1 MGAVRSRT
9 DGSAVAAAGVVAC
22 LLVGLLLAPTASAF
36 PRRFWGVV
44 PQVFPSTPQ
53 LRRLRHGGVDSVR
66 VPLTWIQASP
76 GGPIEWA
83 GTDAQV
89 EAAVRARLEIL
100 PFLYG
105 APGWAVRP
113 RPVPGSRAGE
123 TAPAHLPVS
132 GRAGRGWSA
141 FVRAAVE
148 RYGPRGSFWR
158 QHRSLPK
165 RPIHA
170 WQIWNEENF
179 KYFVAR
185 PDPGEYGR
193 LVSRSARAIRAADP
207 RATIVL
213 GGLFARPRE
222 ATFPFHPPR
231 AYFAAG
237 FLDRMYR
244 RTPGVSAA
252 FDDVALHPYTGS
264 FRRLPGELSEVRR
277 VLRRHGDAGKGLWLT
292 ELGWSSQR
300 PSGRDSFA
308 KGLRGQARQL
318 KGAFGLLARGRH
330 RWRVRRVYWFSV
342 DDWPGACNFCG
353 GTGLF
358 RNRFRPKPAWHAY
371 VRFARGRG
379 R

>member
-1 MGAVRSRT
+1 LRNASL
-9 DGSAVAAAGVVAC
+9 VAAVGLIAC
-22 LLVGLLLAPTASAF
+22 LFAATPAAGF
-36 PRRFWGVV
+36 PQRFWGVV

-53 LRRLRHGGVDSVR
+53 LRHLRRGGVDSVR

-76 GGPIEWA
+76 RAPIEWS
-83 GTDAQV
+83 GTDRQV
-89 EAAVRARLEIL
+89 EAAVRTRLEIL

-105 APGWAVRP
+105 APSWAVRQ
-113 RPVPGSRAGE
+113 RPVPGSGGKS

-132 GRAGRGWSA
+132 GRAGRGWA
-141 FVRAAVE
+141 RFVRAAVE

-158 QHRSLPK
+158 QNRGLPK
-165 RPIHA
+165 RPLHA

-179 KYFVAR
+179 KYFVVR
-185 PDPGEYGR
+185 PNPAEYGR
-193 LVSRSARAIRAADP
+193 LVRRSAHAIRAADR

-244 RTPGVSAA
+244 RTPGARSK
-252 FDDVALHPYTGS
+252 FDEVALHTYTGT
-264 FRRLPGELSEVRR
+264 FRRLPGELAEVRR
-277 VLRRHGDAGKGLWLT
+277 VLRRHGDARKGLWLT
-292 ELGWSSQR
+292 ELGWSSQH

-308 KGLRGQARQL
+308 KGIRGQARQL
-318 KGAFGLLARGRH
+318 KGAFRLLSRGRH
-330 RWRVRRVYWFSV
+330 RWRIQRVYWFSV

-358 RNRFRPKPAWHAY
+358 RSRFRPKPAWHAY
-371 VRFARGRG
+371 VHFARGR
-379 R
+379 